1 MESSQPPITNQ
12 LTDIVGLRSCGIFPK
27 GKEPSIATLRI
38 WTKLRHIPYHK
49 VGHFIYFDPADVS
62 THIRTKL
69 RVAPNDLD
77 AVVIRRQRPGA
88 DSTKQDGSILPRW
101 SRAGCKPFKILKFK
115 NPSGGNSFRVSGWL
129 HGVRIRRNFMTRAE
143 AEAERQLFEVR
154 RLDAANKL
162 RTVVTRL
169 TNDQLREAEAAYQ
182 RIGDKLE
189 RSLSFYV
196 DHALA
201 HYRELDKSM
210 VLAAAVTDYVAG
222 KTREQERTLI
232 SVSQLR
238 SITGELETF
247 KAQFPEG
254 VVSQFTPE
262 VLTPYFERGK
272 PSLKTYHNRRGII
285 STFFKF
291 ARRKGWIQSNPV
303 KRTPHYRLA
312 YRRGSAKTMTAE
324 QAEQLMAF
332 METYKDGTLVP
343 YFALCLFA
351 GVRPCFREG
360 EMSRLRP
367 ESVNLDTG
375 VVHIEPEVSKVRMKR
390 LVTIQPNLAAWLRA
404 YPVKRYAIVLPN
416 MANLHHFVFRKFE
429 LSHDILRH
437 TFISMF
443 VGKFRS
449 IAEAALQAGN
459 SEEIIRRHYLDLKST
474 AEAERFFAIAP
485 KRAAENGAQ
494 GSGETPNGSAEPNH
508 QPDCR

>member
-12 LTDIVGLRSCGIFPK
+12 LTDIIGLRLSGLFPK
-27 GKEPSIATLRI
+27 GKEPSIATLRN

-49 VGHFIYFDPADVS
+49 IGHFIYFDPADVLA
-62 THIRTKL
+62 HIRTKL
-69 RVAPNDLD
+69 RVAANELD
-77 AVVIRRQRPGA
+77 AVVVRRQRPGSV
-88 DSTKQDGSILPRW
+88 STEHDGAILPRW
-101 SRAGCKPFKILKFK
+101 SHAGREPFKISNFK
-115 NPSGGNSFRVSGWL
+115 NPRGGNSFRVSGWL
-129 HGVRIRRNFMTRAE
+129 HGVRIRRNFKTSAE
-143 AEAERQLFEVR
+143 AEAERQLLELQ

-182 RIGDKLE
+182 RIGDKPRE
-189 RSLSFYV
+189 SLSFYV

-210 VLAAAVTDYVAG
+210 VLATAVTDYVAG
-222 KTREQERTLI
+222 KTKEQERTLI

-238 SITGELETF
+238 SITGELETL
-247 KAQFPEG
+247 KAQFPDG

-262 VLTPYFERGK
+262 VLTAYLERGK
-272 PSLKTYHNRRGII
+272 PSLKTYHNRRGLI

-312 YRRGSAKTMTAE
+312 HRRGSATTLAAE
-324 QAEQLMAF
+324 RVEQLMAF
-332 METYKDGTLVP
+332 LETYEDGTLVP

-360 EMSRLRP
+360 EMSRLQP
-367 ESVNLDTG
+367 ESINLDTG
-375 VVHIEPEVSKVRMKR
+375 VIHIEPEVSKVRMKR
-390 LVTIQPNLAAWLRA
+390 LVTIQPNLAAWLHA
-404 YPVKRYAIVLPN
+404 YPLKRYSIVPPK
-416 MANLHHFVFRKFE
+416 MAKRHRFIFRKFE

-443 VGKFRS
+443 VGKYRS

-474 AEAERFFAIAP
+474 AEAEKFFQIVP
-485 KRAAENGAQ
+485 TKGY
-494 GSGETPNGSAEPNH
+494 SIK
-508 QPDCR
+508 